1 MIPDVNDI
9 APFYPYSHR
18 SRSEDPLKEELSY
31 LSPELVRSIE
41 FRGNQLILKNEY
53 TQESDVYAFGTIL
66 FEMSAYKFPFE
77 RLTVESIVW
86 RVGSGESETVH
97 KVPCS
102 ESLRQLMNSCW
113 NQNPARRLSFPIIHR
128 FLTQGN
134 FSLQR
139 RFSSSEPE
147 KLNFLGRTN
156 SPSSSPPQQHLQPL
170 ASPASHLTHL

>member
-1 MIPDVNDI
+1 MALTSFLFLCLSLVN
-9 APFYPYSHR
+9 R

-41 FRGNQLILKNEY
+41 FRGSQLILKNEY
-53 TQESDVYAFGTIL
+53 THESDVYAFGTIL
-66 FEMSAYKFPFE
+66 YEMSAYRFPFQ

-102 ESLRQLMNSCW
+102 DTLRQLMSSCW
-113 NQNPARRLSFPIIHR
+113 HQNPARRLSFPAIHQY
-128 FLTQGN
+128 LGTEN
-134 FSLQR
+134 VSLRR

-147 KLNFLGRTN
+147 KLNFLGRTCPPPTVGIN
-156 SPSSSPPQQHLQPL
+156 SPQ
-170 ASPASHLTHL
+170 SHLTHL